1 MKDFAAHLSFLQ
13 KMKALPALLLW
24 LLVQLPSQNLIA
36 GRNII
41 GEPVSKYHMTELLA
55 AEVKNNKLTLFLIKG
70 FIFHKSAH

>member
-1 MKDFAAHLSFLQ
+1 MLVGLIGLYWIVLAFI
-13 KMKALPALLLW
+13 ALLLW

-41 GEPVSKYHMTELLA
+41 GEPVSKDHMTELLA
-55 AEVKNNKLTLFLIKG
+55 AQVKKNKLTLFLIKG

>member
-1 MKDFAAHLSFLQ
+1 MKDFAAHLSFHQ

-41 GEPVSKYHMTELLA
+41 GEPVSKDHMTELLA
-55 AEVKNNKLTLFLIKG
+55 AQVKKKKAYIILN
-70 FIFHKSAH
+70 